1 MCRCVNNKSAFC
13 RSSVP
18 PPILPPP
25 NLNPYSYTTS
35 IAINMKLATIAL
47 LTGSAAAFAP
57 AQVGKATTALS
68 ADFSKE
74 AGAMAPLGFFDPL
87 NLLENGDQEYFDRLR
102 ATEIKHGR
110 ISMLAVWGYIATG
123 TGWRLPGME
132 EVGTGFKAFENLDKL
147 PFEARGVFP
156 LTLFTMIML
165 EFSVMQDFAGTAE
178 FPGDLRNGVVDF
190 GWDNFDEATKLKKRN
205 IEINNGR
212 AAMMGILGLMVH
224 EQLGNI
230 DGLIPYWVP
239 GYVH

>member
-1 MCRCVNNKSAFC
+1 METKAD
-13 RSSVP
+13 
-18 PPILPPP
+18 LE
-25 NLNPYSYTTS
+25 
-35 IAINMKLATIAL
+35 KLATDLCPLIGFWDPL
-47 LTGSAAAFAP
+47 ELS
-57 AQVGKATTALS
+57 S
-68 ADFSKE
+68 ADFWGQGEE
-74 AGAMAPLGFFDPL
+74 ATIGW
-87 NLLENGDQEYFDRLR
+87 LR
-102 ATEIKHGR
+102 ESEIKHGR

-224 EQLGNI
+224 EQLGKI
-230 DGLIPYWVP
+230 GRAHV
-239 GYVH
+239 